1 MESSNNELVC
11 MDIDQIRSLHGYER
25 QEALHVRNDW
35 LKKQRKVDKKFIKDK
50 SALMKA
56 KRNSKFYLLTSKHV
70 LTVYQGLYLCF
81 SSWFNNSGEVKE
93 DFTLH
98 ENNVVKK

>member
-1 MESSNNELVC
+1 

-50 SALMKA
+50 GALMKA
-56 KRNSKFYLLTSKHV
+56 KRYAKFHHLTDKHMFVIHEYLNLH
-70 LTVYQGLYLCF
+70 F
-81 SSWFNNSGEVKE
+81 NSWFNNSGEVLE